1 MFMAALDTRIGGKES
16 LKYATYFGSSD
27 SPEEPTAIALGN
39 APGQVFV
46 AGYTF
51 SLLYPVK
58 NAIQS
63 AKMDHYDGFLA
74 QFDITQSGEA
84 SLVTSTYL
92 GGSFDDYPRSIL
104 VDAANKV
111 YVAGETHSFNFPITG
126 GALQPIYASG
136 YGDGFLTKL
145 NFATKT
151 IEYSTFLG
159 GSGID
164 RATKVLLD
172 AQGRVAV
179 GGYTDS
185 TSFPLT
191 LNAIQKVQAGGGD
204 VFLTVLDLQ
213 TQNFAQIVHYSTLY
227 GGGDGDYLYDMKL
240 SPSGSY
246 VLGGYTL
253 SRNLPV
259 VDALVPESALG
270 AADGFVAVVE
280 PTEDPSRALTY
291 SSYVTGPGSKA
302 VQAVDVDAA
311 GNIYVTGQ
319 SFDTVF
325 GTSLPPLENSQ
336 TNVFFFVF
344 RPSPPSPTRQV
355 VKSAPRSSRQR
366 R

>member
-1 MFMAALDTRIGGKES
+1 
-16 LKYATYFGSSD
+16 
-27 SPEEPTAIALGN
+27 
-39 APGQVFV
+39 
-46 AGYTF
+46 
-51 SLLYPVK
+51 
-58 NAIQS
+58 
-63 AKMDHYDGFLA
+63 
-74 QFDITQSGEA
+74 
-84 SLVTSTYL
+84 
-92 GGSFDDYPRSIL
+92 
-104 VDAANKV
+104 
-111 YVAGETHSFNFPITG
+111 
-126 GALQPIYASG
+126 
-136 YGDGFLTKL
+136 
-145 NFATKT
+145 
-151 IEYSTFLG
+151 
-159 GSGID
+159 
-164 RATKVLLD
+164 
-172 AQGRVAV
+172 
-179 GGYTDS
+179 
-185 TSFPLT
+185 
-191 LNAIQKVQAGGGD
+191 
-204 VFLTVLDLQ
+204 
-213 TQNFAQIVHYSTLY
+213 
-227 GGGDGDYLYDMKL
+227 MKL